1 MINLKQN
8 SRERMRFQSKND
20 FDVLSNVVVS

>member
-8 SRERMRFQSKND
+8 STERMRFQSKND